1 MLPRGASDAVVA
13 SHNAALATVFE
24 DPQVQE
30 RFAQFATIVPAPA
43 ERTPDHLAALIA
55 REGQRWGELLRA
67 AGVQKEG

>member
-1 MLPRGASDAVVA
+1 VAPRGVPDAA
-13 SHNAALATVFE
+13 IAAQNAALATAFD

-30 RFAQFATIVPAPA
+30 RFAQFATMAPAPA